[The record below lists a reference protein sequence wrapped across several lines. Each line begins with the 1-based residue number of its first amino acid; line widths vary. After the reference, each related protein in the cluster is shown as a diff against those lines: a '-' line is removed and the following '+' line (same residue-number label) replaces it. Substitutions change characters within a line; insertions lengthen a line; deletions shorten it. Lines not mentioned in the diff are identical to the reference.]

1 MIITNGSYEGLSL
14 SDSATLYSSGTI
26 QSIVFTNHTFSTV
39 SDDTYVSAS
48 VILKLD
54 LIDLSSTQDSI
65 ISDISISNSEV
76 SIIMFGSTVN
86 KPPASKNIVIQ
97 NIKYF
102 DTNIQ
107 ASRSLID
114 TSNIKSNESVS
125 FAFINIIF
133 SNISFDI
140 IGNLLQL
147 KHHIPI
153 PISIINSSFTNLTS
167 SVIVVGSLGSE
178 SSSLNTKI
186 NFENWTFASINTKYG
201 SMINTE
207 NNAVVTIN
215 NSKFT
220 NIFTYE
226 EAAIL
231 YAGFQK
237 TSVSFTNCIFQ
248 NNSAVEGTLFVIQSE
263 SVVICTN
270 WTITNNF
277 GVTNAIVE
285 TSTNGYFMFY
295 NSVFSEN
302 YAINYPFGELLDGAN
317 LWIISNS
324 SILNN

>member
-26 QSIVFTNHTFSTV
+26 QNIVFTNHTFSTV
-39 SDDTYVSAS
+39 SDDTYVSVS

-86 KPPASKNIVIQ
+86 KSPSSKNIVIQ

-125 FAFINIIF
+125 FAFINIIS

-178 SSSLNTKI
+178 SSSLNTK
-186 NFENWTFASINTKYG
+186 
-201 SMINTE
+201 
-207 NNAVVTIN
+207 
-215 NSKFT
+215 
-220 NIFTYE
+220 
-226 EAAIL
+226 
-231 YAGFQK
+231 
-237 TSVSFTNCIFQ
+237 
-248 NNSAVEGTLFVIQSE
+248 
-263 SVVICTN
+263 
-270 WTITNNF
+270 
-277 GVTNAIVE
+277 
-285 TSTNGYFMFY
+285 
-295 NSVFSEN
+295 
-302 YAINYPFGELLDGAN
+302 
-317 LWIISNS
+317 
-324 SILNN
+324 